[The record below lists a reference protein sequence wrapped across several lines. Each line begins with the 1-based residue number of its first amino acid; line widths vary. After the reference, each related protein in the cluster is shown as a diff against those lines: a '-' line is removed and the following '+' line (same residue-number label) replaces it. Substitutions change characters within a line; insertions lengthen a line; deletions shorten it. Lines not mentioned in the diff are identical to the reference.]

1 MKSVNGAAFGCSR
14 EELRALF
21 GEPDCSFLKDPD
33 DAVDTDDY
41 GTFHVF
47 YDDGYRFE
55 ALEVV
60 ACDEAEIFYDGE
72 RLPESYSEVLEFF
85 NELYDDVDED
95 DCGFI
100 SEDGSVGAYI
110 ENDDDELDTILFGR
124 EDYYRS

>member
-1 MKSVNGAAFGCSR
+1 MIRQECDPVNRQIIKVIPMKSVNGAAFGCSR

-72 RLPESYSEVLEFF
+72 RLPETYSEVLEFF
-85 NELYDDVDED
+85 DVI
-95 DCGFI
+95 G
-100 SEDGSVGAYI
+100 GS
-110 ENDDDELDTILFGR
+110 LFEFGVHLR
-124 EDYYRS
+124 QDSSRTASHCRH